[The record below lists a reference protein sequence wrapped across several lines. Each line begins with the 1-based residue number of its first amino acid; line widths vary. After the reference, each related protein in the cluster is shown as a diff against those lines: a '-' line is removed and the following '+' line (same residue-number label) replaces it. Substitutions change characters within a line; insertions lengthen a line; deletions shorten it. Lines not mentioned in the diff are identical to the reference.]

1 MSSSEQRGLKSHGA
15 LSPAFKQLW
24 EGRLPAPS
32 IVSFHK
38 WFQENSLL
46 GCYHHTSLGK
56 KWRYQR
62 SSSTHHKHLQQL
74 PRGFYCHLRTLDHK
88 GGAFFAWTCASTS
101 HVLYL
106 HFQIKN
112 HFLHNTFKAAVCPLQ
127 NKQDSWGWAG
137 SPFPEARLSWGNC
150 ISYGFQHTGEGTQEP
165 SLLWSDVSVGGK
177 KTVKTPRQ

>member
-88 GGAFFAWTCASTS
+88 GGAFFTWTYASIS

-106 HFQIKN
+106 HFKLKIISCIILLKLLSVPYKTN
-112 HFLHNTFKAAVCPLQ
+112 RTPEDGLAV
-127 NKQDSWGWAG
+127 
-137 SPFPEARLSWGNC
+137 PFQRLSWVEATASHMAFN
-150 ISYGFQHTGEGTQEP
+150 TQGKGLR
-165 SLLWSDVSVGGK
+165 SLHCSDQ
-177 KTVKTPRQ
+177 T